1 MWNLN
6 FQSSCL
12 TNIYNSLHQPLMQQ
26 GDHFLWRKGY
36 PYEASAKVP
45 FILRLP
51 LAWRSVTAR
60 DGLAGKTQNA
70 RRSDAVV
77 ELRDVLPT
85 LLDAAG
91 APPPPASARVEGAS
105 VLPLLRGGLEAVSA
119 RAGWRRWIDLEHSKV
134 RKVSSPQAWA

>member
-1 MWNLN
+1 M
-6 FQSSCL
+6 
-12 TNIYNSLHQPLMQQ
+12 
-26 GDHFLWRKGY
+26 
-36 PYEASAKVP
+36 
-45 FILRLP
+45 
-51 LAWRSVTAR
+51 
-60 DGLAGKTQNA
+60 
-70 RRSDAVV
+70 V

-134 RKVSSPQAWA
+134 RKVSSSQAWA